1 MNAPSAPAQAGARP
15 RVLVTGAAGFIGL
28 PCLPLL
34 VAQGYEVHA
43 VSSRPRHGA
52 DDGIHWHQVDLLE
65 PDAVRDLCATV
76 RADHL
81 LHLAW
86 VTTPG
91 AYARDPM
98 NLEWTAASLHLI
110 RRFAEHGGTRVVG
123 AGTCFEYAH
132 RSDERLHETTSEL
145 SPETLYGTCKVAL
158 HAVMAR
164 YADEIGLS
172 SAWGRV
178 FFLYGPREH
187 PHRLVSSVIVALL
200 EDRDADCT
208 IGTQVRDFLHV
219 DDVAGAFVALLR
231 SGVMGP
237 VNLASGQITT
247 VRDLVMEIGE
257 QLDLPYRI
265 RLGTRPLPPSDPA
278 QIVADVTRLRD
289 EVGFEPRFELREG
302 LADTIAWWRRHRD
315 ERDAPDDRSM
325 RP

>member
-1 MNAPSAPAQAGARP
+1 MNAPTPAAHAGARP
-15 RVLVTGAAGFIGL
+15 RVLVTGAAGFIGR
-28 PCLPLL
+28 PCLPKLAAL
-34 VAQGYEVHA
+34 GYEVHA
-43 VSSRPRHGA
+43 VSSRPRPDAG
-52 DDGIHWHQVDLLE
+52 DGIHWHHVDLLA
-65 PDAVRDLCATV
+65 PDAVGELCAAV
-76 RADHL
+76 RADQL

-110 RRFAEHGGTRVVG
+110 RRFAEHGGTRVVV
-123 AGTCFEYAH
+123 AGTCFEYSH
-132 RSDERLHETTSEL
+132 RTDERLHETVSEL
-145 SPETLYGTCKVAL
+145 IPETLYGTCKVAL
-158 HAVMAR
+158 HAVVAR
-164 YADEIGLS
+164 YADEVGLS
-172 SAWGRV
+172 SAWGRL

-187 PHRLVSSVIVALL
+187 PNRLVSSVILALL

-237 VNLASGQITT
+237 VNVASGQVTT
-247 VRDLVMEIGE
+247 VRDLVVEIGE

-265 RLGTRPLPPSDPA
+265 RLGARPLPPSDPA

-289 EVGFEPRFELREG
+289 EVGFAPTFELREG
-302 LADTIAWWRRHRD
+302 LADTIDWWRQRRD
-315 ERDAPDDRSM
+315 DPDDPDDRSTN
-325 RP
+325 P